1 VLLSIVR
8 SHDDPAALVDITR
21 KLQGDG
27 HVSLASRAA
36 TILIGALPDD
46 ASDPPDDLLRVA
58 YPLAFIDLVEDAADE
73 EGVSPL
79 LLLALMRQES
89 FYDPDAGSSAGALG
103 LTQVIPT
110 TGQSIADVLG
120 VTPFEPSDLFRPRLS
135 LRFGA
140 NYFASQLASFEGN
153 AYHALAA
160 YNGGPGTASNAID
173 SAGEDIDLFVEDLEF
188 DETKAYVK
196 LVMEHYA
203 RYRQLYEDGVDRPTI
218 P

>member
-1 VLLSIVR
+1 MFLLGDAAGNEDAEMTDAFVNRVDDRLPIGPDFIDVGVEIENPVQRLLRRRDIVALGAEYQDRR
-8 SHDDPAALVDITR
+8 SDIAQIDRLTVGHLDPAGGEIV
-21 KLQGDG
+21 
-27 HVSLASRAA
+27 
-36 TILIGALPDD
+36 
-46 ASDPPDDLLRVA
+46 
-58 YPLAFIDLVEDAADE
+58 ADE
-73 EGVSPL
+73 EL
-79 LLLALMRQES
+79 
-89 FYDPDAGSSAGALG
+89 
-103 LTQVIPT
+103 QVIPT

-140 NYFASQLASFEGN
+140 NYLASQLATFEGN

-160 YNGGPGTASNAID
+160 YNGGPGTSSNAID
-173 SAGEDIDLFVEDLEF
+173 AAGEDIDLFVEDLEF